1 MLNKKANTSS
11 IFCSASIS
19 RIEGAWFSSYDASV
33 FFVEMI
39 LKFAIGV
46 GSLDFVRNYGLD
58 EVVLDVQERSEE
70 STLFSLSFMADS
82 FWLNFFSKFL

>member
-1 MLNKKANTSS
+1 MLNKKAKTSS

-19 RIEGAWFSSYDASV
+19 RIEGAEFSYYDASV

>member
-19 RIEGAWFSSYDASV
+19 RIEGAWFSYYDTSV

-39 LKFAIGV
+39 LLFTIGV
-46 GSLDFVRNYGLD
+46 GSLDCVRNYGLD
-58 EVVLDVQERSEE
+58 VVVLDEQERSE
-70 STLFSLSFMADS
+70 
-82 FWLNFFSKFL
+82 